1 MLLSTVEN
9 IIKVIKRNIAKSL
22 LLKADL
28 ESPTLTG
35 IPTAPTANKN
45 TNTNQIATTAFVVS
59 EIDDSLKTSQSL
71 IYKGTVSRPEDLP
84 EIHSVGWTYV
94 VKVAGTYAGEHCE
107 IGDMIICKVSGTTSN
122 DEDWFVIHTSQ
133 AGTVT
138 GPTSSV
144 DNNIALFSGETGRVL
159 KDGLIK
165 SSELVLNNKYNTVTN
180 MFSLKNKA
188 SLTLNSNDSVSYFEL
203 ASGESPDYIFKGS
216 SDGFLSWNNHSIPL
230 TVNGKYPDSK
240 GNINIDVQSYDLNIF
255 SENTKGLVPGY
266 SSSQVGYVLSTAGWV
281 EFSGGS
287 GDTELIS
294 VETLAEWYAN
304 A

>member
-71 IYKGTVSRPEDLP
+71 IYKGTVSSPEDLP
-84 EIHSVGWTYV
+84 DNHSVGWTYI
-94 VKVAGTYAGEHCE
+94 VKVAGTYVGEYCE

-122 DEDWFVIHTSQ
+122 NEDWSIIHTSKE
-133 AGTVT
+133 GTVT

-180 MFSLKNKA
+180 MFSLNNKA

-203 ASGESPDYIFKGS
+203 ASGESHDYVLKGS
-216 SDGFLSWNNHSIPL
+216 SDGFLSWNNHNIPL

-240 GNINIDVQSYDLNIF
+240 GNIAIDVQSYDLNIF

-281 EFSGGS
+281 EFSGGT

-294 VETLAEWYAN
+294 VETLTEWYAN